1 MAEPEFSMLAFCCAM
16 LSNFLFAARGTFA
29 KIVMTKGSKE
39 NAELKKQGK
48 QPLYLYSGSDLFA
61 VNTIFAFL
69 LMAPITLVMEGK
81 ELSAGMAKLCTGT
94 GDVDAMA
101 LFNGVLEP
109 AKKGAKGVMEAGPS
123 PEYFIAYQLVCGLY
137 YYAYNEIA
145 FIVLDMLDPV
155 GQAVGNTVKRVVVII
170 AGTIIFNKPLT
181 TNGIIGSS
189 VAIFGVLLYSLVKA
203 GIFKSAPKAKEDTK
217 SAAEIKKN
225 K

>member
-29 KIVMTKGSKE
+29 KIVMTKGDKE
-39 NAELKKQGK
+39 NKELKNQGK
-48 QPLYLYSGSDLFA
+48 KPVYLYSGSDLFA

-94 GDVDAMA
+94 GEVDAMA

-109 AKKGAKGVMEAGPS
+109 AKKGAKGPS

-203 GIFKSAPKAKEDTK
+203 GIFKSEVSAPKVKDDTK
-217 SAAEIKKN
+217 SAAETKKT